1 MKREKMVFEFD
12 LVFSLPK
19 GSANEDALLDAL
31 FEAGCDDAVVGL
43 GAPGL
48 TAVSLERAGDNAEA
62 VISEAATQVLNA
74 LPEGAELREVRPD
87 LVSQADVAARLGVT
101 RQALQKRE
109 LPAPAVGG
117 LYRMSELYP
126 RLVESRRGK
135 LAAKVDAARA
145 WFEASHGAQRIN
157 ARISLGEIR
166 FRKTA

>member
-1 MKREKMVFEFD
+1 MKHEKMVFEFD
-12 LVFSLPK
+12 LVFSLPR
-19 GSANEDALLDAL
+19 GNANEDALLDAL

-48 TAVSLERAGDNAEA
+48 IAVSLERTGDDAEA
-62 VISEAATQVLNA
+62 VISDAATQVLSA

-117 LYRMSELYP
+117 LYRMSELYS
-126 RLVESRRGK
+126 RLTESRRGK
-135 LAAKVDAARA
+135 LASKVDEARA
-145 WFEASHGAQRIN
+145 WFEASQGAQRIN
-157 ARISLGEIR
+157 ARISLGEIK
-166 FRKTA
+166 FRKSA